1 MKSWDCR
8 LEIFYEKRLFGYR
21 VEKVDI
27 CVVLAAK
34 KQCILYDVCRIT
46 ITGTNYA
53 FRLKQG
59 SRQNIVFNLFFS

>member
-34 KQCILYDVCRIT
+34 
-46 ITGTNYA
+46 NSA
-53 FRLKQG
+53 FCMMCAESL
-59 SRQNIVFNLFFS
+59 